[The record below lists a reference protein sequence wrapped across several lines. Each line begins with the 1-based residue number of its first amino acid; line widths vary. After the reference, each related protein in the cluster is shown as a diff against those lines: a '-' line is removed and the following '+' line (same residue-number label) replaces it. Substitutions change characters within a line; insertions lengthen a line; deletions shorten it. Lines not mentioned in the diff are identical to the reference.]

1 MWQGKNRMSKL
12 ISLIKELRLLIA
24 IIITTGGVS
33 ALNIDIALEYIY
45 VYNIHLGIITVLGI
59 YINHFLGNKRH
70 IEAEAR
76 LDLYQVQLN
85 SIILEGN
92 IAQLKAEVRQAFK
105 DYHEIDNID
114 FVTTI
119 KYLNGLNERR
129 ISLGINSYTED
140 MMKILLNK
148 VKL

>member
-92 IAQLKAEVRQAFK
+92 IAQLKAEVMQAFK
-105 DYHEIDNID
+105 DYHEIDTID